1 MVIRL
6 FLVDFRFSFSFRS
19 LSKWFNMIFENVSV
33 SLDFLF
39 YDFNHFKQGDKVAKT
54 QGDSEIKRN

>member
-1 MVIRL
+1 
-6 FLVDFRFSFSFRS
+6 
-19 LSKWFNMIFENVSV
+19 MIFENVSV

-54 QGDSEIKRN
+54 QGDSEIKRNWERFAEEN